1 MQDRYGRKI
10 DYLRLSITDLCNYR
24 CVYCMGSEGVQKK
37 DHSDILSIEELISV
51 GKAAVACGVKK
62 IRITGGEPLVR
73 KGLISLCKEL
83 KAIPGLEELALTT
96 NGAMLKE
103 MAHDL
108 KEAGVDRINI
118 SLDTLKEKRFSEI
131 TRIGKL
137 SDVLSGIDAA
147 KDAGFSEIKINV
159 VLLGGVNEDEIEDF
173 AAFAKDHSVQV
184 RFIELMPI
192 GPCKNWDK
200 GRFVSAD
207 VVLEKAPG
215 LVFRGKEGV
224 ARIYD
229 FDDLECKES
238 KNDKSEGRSEDRS
251 EGRSKEKSKGSIG
264 LISPLSQCFCS
275 ECNRIRVTADG
286 RLLPCLH
293 RDLEYKLKGLSEDE
307 MKKTME
313 AAIANKPD
321 GHKMGDTHR
330 SDNPD
335 YMHQI
340 GG

>member
-24 CVYCMGSEGVQKK
+24 CIYCMGNQSVPTIK
-37 DHSDILSIEELISV
+37 DHSEILSIEELISV

-73 KGLISLCKEL
+73 KELITLCKEL
-83 KAIPGLEELALTT
+83 KAIPGLEELTLTT

-103 MAHDL
+103 MVHDL

-118 SLDTLKEKRFSEI
+118 SLDTLKEERFREI
-131 TRIGKL
+131 TRCGTL
-137 SDVLSGIDAA
+137 SDVLEGIETA
-147 KDAGFSEIKINV
+147 KKVGFSKIKINV
-159 VLLGGVNEDEIEDF
+159 VLLGGYNEDEIGDF
-173 AAFAKDHSVQV
+173 AAFAKKYSLQV

-200 GRFVSAD
+200 ERFVPAD
-207 VVLEKAPG
+207 LVLEKVPE
-215 LVFRGKEGV
+215 LVLRRKEGV
-224 ARIYD
+224 AQIYD
-229 FDDLECKES
+229 FEDSRSDNAKIG
-238 KNDKSEGRSEDRS
+238 KSEGVE
-251 EGRSKEKSKGSIG
+251 SKGCIG
-264 LISPLSQCFCS
+264 LIRPLSQCFCS

-286 RLLPCLH
+286 CLLPCLH
-293 RDLEYKLKGLSEDE
+293 RDVEYMIKGLSEDE
-307 MKKTME
+307 MKETME

-321 GHKMGDTHR
+321 GHKMGGTHR

-335 YMHQI
+335 YMNQI